1 MCGLTF
7 LEVAVA
13 GVWAG
18 VHLVR
23 GGHVILGF
31 SGLVE
36 DFVAEAALDLRRFA
50 SVLRLDVRT
59 QARPSKVLFT
69 RNAVVRVPTFF
80 LFVILLH

>member
-1 MCGLTF
+1 MSFELVELAEGFAAITILSSGSSFGFFRAVLSESF

-50 SVLRLDVRT
+50 SVL
-59 QARPSKVLFT
+59 
-69 RNAVVRVPTFF
+69 
-80 LFVILLH
+80 

>member
-50 SVLRLDVRT
+50 SVL
-59 QARPSKVLFT
+59 
-69 RNAVVRVPTFF
+69 
-80 LFVILLH
+80 